1 VASQLADLLQGLDVF
16 LIGVHCDV
24 DEIDRRE
31 PERGNRRIG
40 EGRTHVIHDRI
51 HTFGPYDLDLDTTA
65 GVTAELVTSVLAAW
79 RNRPGSRALAQTSDH
94 ANRGDHDTS
103 SACTTSSL
111 RDPLGRP

>member
-1 VASQLADLLQGLDVF
+1 
-16 LIGVHCDV
+16 
-24 DEIDRRE
+24 
-31 PERGNRRIG
+31 
-40 EGRTHVIHDRI
+40 
-51 HTFGPYDLDLDTTA
+51 
-65 GVTAELVTSVLAAW
+65 VTAELVTSVLAAW